1 MIRIPVSILVAL
13 VATVLGYAA
22 LWHGG
27 AILLKDAARYVPV
40 ALDVTALTFVI
51 VGIALLSVAML
62 TVGLSSIG
70 VIVVGAIHIVTM
82 LLAVLIPGVPIIE
95 LTEQTFGRNSA
106 LGDGFIFSIATGTGM
121 LAGAIFLVGGLA
133 AVTRR
138 SQKAGFVARTASVIV
153 ALGAGPMGVMLA
165 FMGGGVVYTDLLA
178 GERTEF
184 DGMGGLLLTV
194 GAVLLGLALLTL
206 RWSSVGI
213 SVLGVVFGAAGVIE
227 MTEPGRLASLAELIS
242 PELTIAVEFSGPNG
256 TLALLGV
263 LLIAAGIGELLRSRR
278 VR

>member
-1 MIRIPVSILVAL
+1 MVRILVSIVVAL

-40 ALDVTALTFVI
+40 ALDVSALVFVI
-51 VGIALLSVAML
+51 GGIALLSVAML

-70 VIVVGAIHIVTM
+70 VIVVGAIHVVTM
-82 LLAVLIPGVPIIE
+82 LLAVLIPAVPIVE
-95 LTEQTFGRNSA
+95 LSEQVFGRNSA
-106 LGDGFIFSIATGTGM
+106 LGDGLIFSIATGTGM

-138 SQKAGFVARTASVIV
+138 SQKPGGVARTASVIV
-153 ALGAGPMGVMLA
+153 ALGAGPMGVLLA
-165 FMGGGVVYTDLLA
+165 FMGGGVVYADLLA
-178 GERTEF
+178 GDRTEF

-194 GAVLLGLALLTL
+194 GAALLGLALLTL
-206 RWSSVGI
+206 RWSSLGTT
-213 SVLGVVFGAAGVIE
+213 VLGLAFVAAGVIG
-227 MTEPGRLASLAELIS
+227 MTEPGRLASIAKLVS
-242 PELTIAVEFSGPNG
+242 PELTTAVEFSGPNG

-263 LLIAAGIGELLRSRR
+263 LLIAAAIGELLRSRR
-278 VR
+278 LR